1 MAGLIPQG
9 FIDDLLSRIDI
20 VDVIDSRVQLKKTG
34 RNYSA
39 LCPFHKEKSPSFSVN
54 QDKQFYYCFGCGAG
68 GNAVGF
74 LMDYER
80 LEFIE
85 AVEELAR
92 VANIEVPR
100 EAIMSKENAQ
110 HPHLYTL
117 LESAAQFYRKSLSQ
131 HANAVDYLKKRGLT
145 GEIAKQFGIGYA
157 PNGWDNLLKA
167 FGKNE
172 SDITNLEKS
181 GMLVEK
187 EGTKNYYDRFRDRIM
202 FPIRDSR
209 GRVIAFGGRV
219 LGDEKPKYL
228 NSPETPIFHKG
239 KELYGFYEAKQ
250 ANRHLARVLIVEGY
264 MDVVALAQHGIN
276 YAVATL
282 GTATSSAHIEK
293 LFRSVNKIVFC
304 FDGDDAGRTAA
315 WRAMESTLP
324 VIKDGFEAAFLFL
337 PEGEDPDTLVRKEGA
352 DLFTKRIIE
361 APSLSEFFFAHLMQ
375 DINMQTLDGRA
386 RLSQSALPLVRK
398 IPTGALQQ
406 LMLNKLGELT
416 GLNSNQLSSLN
427 TSTTN
432 QSTSQMNMPSTKPS
446 SNEPPLRR
454 MAIRQPTSNAPKVTL
469 TPTKTAIILL
479 LHHPELA
486 TNIDASAIS
495 LSGGGLEEALLLE
508 LVNYIQANPNS
519 NTASLL
525 GHWHDSPLGQAL
537 TALAA
542 YEYLLAPESAQTQ
555 LSDSLA
561 RITSKQTTQD
571 LKTLLEELKHSPT
584 PEKKARLQELLAQK
598 HGAGSNNP

>member
-20 VDVIDSRVQLKKTG
+20 VDVIDSRVPLKKAG

-80 LEFIE
+80 MEFVE
-85 AVEELAR
+85 AVETLANL
-92 VANIEVPR
+92 ANIEVPR
-100 EAIMSKENAQ
+100 EVVLSKDTGQQTA
-110 HPHLYTL
+110 LYSL
-117 LESAAQFYRKSLSQ
+117 LENAAQFYRKSLSQ
-131 HANAVDYLKKRGLT
+131 HAHAVDYLKKRGLT

-157 PNGWDNLLKA
+157 PDGWDNLLKTL
-167 FGKNE
+167 GKNE
-172 SDITNLEKS
+172 EDIRDLEKA
-181 GMLVEK
+181 GMLIEK
-187 EGTKNYYDRFRDRIM
+187 EGAKNYYDRFRDRIM

-315 WRAMESTLP
+315 WRAMENTLP

-352 DLFTKRIIE
+352 DLFTKRIIA
-361 APSLSEFFFAHLMQ
+361 APSLSEFFFTHLMQ

-386 RLSQSALPLVRK
+386 RLSQSALPLIHK
-398 IPTGALQQ
+398 IPGGALQQ

-416 GLNSNQLSSLN
+416 GLNNNQLSALN
-427 TSTTN
+427 
-432 QSTSQMNMPSTKPS
+432 PSFKQTITKSAPPPTPD
-446 SNEPPLRR
+446 EPPIRR
-454 MAIRQPTSNAPKVTL
+454 MAIRQPKTNAPKVTL

-486 TNIDASAIS
+486 ANVDTGAIS

-525 GHWHDSPLGQAL
+525 GHWHDSPLGEML

-555 LSDSLA
+555 LNDSLQ

-584 PEKKARLQELLAQK
+584 PEKKARLQALLAQK
-598 HGAGSNNP
+598 HGTGSSSKSD